1 MACIA
6 NEIRSL
12 YLESQNY
19 HAKYQELFGGFFPPT
34 WISQRPALKTKSCG
48 LLSGALLVS

>member
-19 HAKYQELFGGFFPPT
+19 HAKYQELFGGFFPPI
-34 WISQRPALKTKSCG
+34 WISQQTDE
-48 LLSGALLVS
+48 SGILINVQL